1 MIHRDLRLAPGRR
14 GTAPRLA
21 LDQLRDGVGSIPQ
34 DTGRTSYRRSDH
46 LVVDDEHADVLAG
59 HHLLDQDVGT
69 VGPGLGNRA
78 PQGLRVPDP
87 HRDPPTL
94 LAAGG
99 LDHDRPDPFEEI
111 GVRGVVAGGHSARD
125 PQAGIGQDTAG
136 HPLVVTSGHGQR
148 AGQLRQR
155 LAGVNDVG
163 ALGQPQFAPLRVGH
177 LDPDTAAHR
186 LVRHDLRVRVQLVV
200 VLGGRGAEQPLVDRA
215 LALDHEFGHLPE
227 PQPLVEPDGAGVV
240 RQHRQV
246 HEGTPPCR
254 QFSGQPAEQRLT
266 QAHRSGVG
274 VHRQT
279 PQ

>member
-1 MIHRDLRLAPGRR
+1 MIHRDLRLTPGRCR
-14 GTAPRLA
+14 TAPRLA
-21 LDQLRDGVGSIPQ
+21 LDQLGDGVGSISQ
-34 DTGRTSYRRSDH
+34 NTGWPSYRRCDH

-59 HHLLDQDVGT
+59 HHLLDEDVGT
-69 VGPGLGNRA
+69 VSPGLRNRV

-125 PQAGIGQDTAG
+125 PQAGIGQDTPG

-155 LAGVNDVG
+155 LAGVDDLG
-163 ALGQPQFAPLRVGH
+163 ALGEPQFAPLRVGH
-177 LDPDTAAHR
+177 LDADAAAHR

-200 VLGGRGAEQPLVDRA
+200 VLGGRGTEQPLVDRA
-215 LALDHEFGHLPE
+215 LALDHQFGHLPE
-227 PQPLVEPDGAGVV
+227 SQPLVEPDGAGVV
-240 RQHRQV
+240 APSARRQDGRAAPV
-246 HEGTPPCR
+246 PDPPERRRDPPSGTTVRPRWPGR
-254 QFSGQPAEQRLT
+254 
-266 QAHRSGVG
+266 
-274 VHRQT
+274 
-279 PQ
+279 